1 MDVSDHS
8 EDKERMNLRN
18 RIPLESG
25 SVDSVMSQNYFYTG
39 HKEQETYGKR
49 GVRKEDI
56 FKMDEELYEEEDD
69 DYEEKH

>member
-1 MDVSDHS
+1 
-8 EDKERMNLRN
+8 
-18 RIPLESG
+18 
-25 SVDSVMSQNYFYTG
+25 MSQNYFYTE

-69 DYEEKH
+69 DYQEKHWNFV

>member
-1 MDVSDHS
+1 
-8 EDKERMNLRN
+8 
-18 RIPLESG
+18 
-25 SVDSVMSQNYFYTG
+25 MSQNYFYTG

-69 DYEEKH
+69 DYEEKHWNLV